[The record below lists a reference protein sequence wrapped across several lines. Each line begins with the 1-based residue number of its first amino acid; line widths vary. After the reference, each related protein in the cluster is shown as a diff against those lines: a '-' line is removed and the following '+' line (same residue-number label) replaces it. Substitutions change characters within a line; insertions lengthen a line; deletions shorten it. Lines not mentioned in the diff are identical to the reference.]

1 MRSRLGPLFIVLGT
15 CLVGVLVLHLAGVA
29 LAPSIAIGILTAA
42 AILFINWANTLHRRS
57 RDSSR
62 Q

>member
-1 MRSRLGPLFIVLGT
+1 MRSRLGPPIVMLGT

-29 LAPSIAIGILTAA
+29 LASSIAIGILAA
-42 AILFINWANTLHRRS
+42 AATLFINWANTLHRRS